1 MKVKSLKLKN
11 YRNYKEETFEFKDG
25 INILYG
31 ENAQG
36 KTNVLEALH
45 LFSSSR
51 SHRGVRDK
59 ELIMFDETEGE
70 LSLEFESQKRE
81 QNSLINLYTGKN
93 KKLFINSIEQ
103 KYVKALLGIFTTVIF
118 SPEDLNLIKEGPEGR
133 RRFLDTDI
141 SQIRPNYYRILKEYK
156 KINEL
161 KLNLLKKDTQDDSLL
176 DVYNE
181 KLSQLGAR
189 LTVHRHRFTEEISAL
204 TSAALK
210 YISKS
215 REEIEIIYKPG
226 FDFSYSLSSK
236 EIAEKLKKAYDDIKE
251 TEKLKRASLIGSH
264 RDDILFMINN
274 KDARLFASQ
283 GQQRSV
289 ITALKLAEFEFMR
302 EVLKE
307 PPILLLDDI
316 FSELDKNRQEKLLKF
331 LNKGQVIITCT
342 DKDLL
347 VKADCPTT
355 LFKIES
361 GKIIEVKG

>member
-11 YRNYKEETFEFKDG
+11 YRNYKDEIINFSDG

-36 KTNVLEALH
+36 KTNILEALNI
-45 LFSSSR
+45 FSSSR
-51 SHRGVRDK
+51 SHRGVRDR
-59 ELIMFDETEGE
+59 ELIMFDEKESTIE
-70 LSLEFESQKRE
+70 LEFISQERN
-81 QNSLINLYTGKN
+81 QSSILNLYSGKN
-93 KKLFINSIEQ
+93 KKLFINGIEQ
-103 KYVKALLGIFTTVIF
+103 KYVKALLGVFTTVIF
-118 SPEDLNLIKEGPEGR
+118 APEDLNLIKEGPEGR

-161 KLNLLKKDTQDDSLL
+161 KLNLLKKEVPDDSLL

-181 KLSQLGAR
+181 KLAQLGAR
-189 LTVHRHRFTEEISAL
+189 LTVHRHRFVEEISSL

-236 EIAEKLKKAYDDIKE
+236 EIEEKLKKAYKEIKE
-251 TEKLKRASLIGSH
+251 TEKFKRASLIGSH
-264 RDDILFMINN
+264 RDDILFMINK
-274 KDARLFASQ
+274 KDARIFASQ

-302 EVLKE
+302 GVLNE
-307 PPILLLDDI
+307 PPLLLLDDI
-316 FSELDKNRQEKLLKF
+316 FSELDKQRQEKLLKF

-355 LFKIES
+355 LFKIEG
-361 GKIIEVKG
+361 GKIIK

>member
-11 YRNYKEETFEFKDG
+11 YRNYSEETFNFSDG

-51 SHRGVRDK
+51 SHRGVRDR
-59 ELIMFDETEGE
+59 ELVSFSENESE
-70 LSLEFESQKRE
+70 LTLDFYSQKRE
-81 QNSLINLYTGKN
+81 QNSVINIYSNKN
-93 KKLFINSIEQ
+93 KRLFINGVEQ
-103 KYVKALLGIFTTVIF
+103 RYVKALLGIFTTVIF
-118 SPEDLNLIKEGPEGR
+118 APEDLNLIKEGPEGR
-133 RRFLDTDI
+133 RKFLDTDI

-161 KLNLLKKDTQDDSLL
+161 KLNLLKKDVTDDSLL

-189 LTVHRHRFTEEISAL
+189 LTIHRHRFIEEISDL

-210 YISKS
+210 YISKN

-236 EIAEKLKKAYDDIKE
+236 EIAEKLKKAYDDLKE

-264 RDDILFMINN
+264 RDDILFLINK
-274 KDARLFASQ
+274 KDAKFFASQ

-302 EVLKE
+302 EVLGE
-307 PPILLLDDI
+307 TPILLLDDI
-316 FSELDKNRQEKLLKF
+316 FSELDRERQEKLLKF

-355 LFKIES
+355 LFKIE
-361 GKIIEVKG
+361 GGAIKKG